1 MVNFLNFKTVG
12 YMCICQAFFLRTA
25 ENSVILIAST
35 TWLRKKSVSLD
46 MVPVGHINIDKFV
59 SQNKTAATITIILE
73 KETKAR
79 CSVFPNGAKMS
90 FNLKRVLS
98 LVEH

>member
-1 MVNFLNFKTVG
+1 MIK
-12 YMCICQAFFLRTA
+12 
-25 ENSVILIAST
+25 ST

-46 MVPVGHINIDKFV
+46 NFMVPVGHININKFV

>member
-1 MVNFLNFKTVG
+1 
-12 YMCICQAFFLRTA
+12 
-25 ENSVILIAST
+25 
-35 TWLRKKSVSLD
+35 